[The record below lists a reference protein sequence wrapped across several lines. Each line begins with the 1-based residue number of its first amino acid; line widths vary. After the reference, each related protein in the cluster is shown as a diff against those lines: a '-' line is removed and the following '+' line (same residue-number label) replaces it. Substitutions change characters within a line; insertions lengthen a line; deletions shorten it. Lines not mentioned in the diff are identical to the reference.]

1 MSSSSTTDLDRAT
14 LEAWDDAHVWHPFT
28 PHTVYRD
35 EEPLLV
41 AAGEGN
47 YLVDVEGRRYL
58 DGVSSI
64 WCNTF
69 GHQHPRINAAIV
81 EQLNTIAHATM
92 LGNATVPA
100 IKLARRLVEL
110 APEGLSRV
118 FYSDNGSTATEIALK
133 MAYQYWQQAEGGA
146 HKQRKRFL
154 ALGNGYN
161 GDTVGAVSV
170 GGVDL
175 FHATFKGLLF
185 DVLRAPSP
193 YCYRCPL
200 GKSPESCQTACL
212 DVLVRMIEEH
222 AHELAAVILE
232 PGLQGAGGMITYP
245 PGFLRRVREVTRA
258 HDVFLILDEVAV
270 GMGRTGAMFACERE
284 GVAPDFL
291 CLAKMLTGGYLPLS
305 VTMTTERVF
314 EGFLGAPAEAR
325 TFFHG
330 HTFTGNPLAAAA
342 ALAVLDI
349 FEEERVLEGLEG
361 KIAHLTAQLD
371 RLRALPQVGDIRQI
385 GLAVGI
391 ELVQDRATREPYP
404 SERRVGMKICRAA
417 RDKGVFLRPLGDTLT
432 LMPPLSVTPDEL
444 TLLVDALEH
453 GIKEVL

>member
-1 MSSSSTTDLDRAT
+1 MHITTHLDRAT

-28 PHTVYRD
+28 PHAVYRD
-35 EEPLLV
+35 EDPLLV

-47 YLVDVEGRRYL
+47 YLIDVEGRRYL

-69 GHQHPRINAAIV
+69 GHRHPAIDAAIRA
-81 EQLNTIAHATM
+81 QLDQIAHATM

-100 IKLARRLVEL
+100 IVLARRLAQL
-110 APEGLSRV
+110 APEGLTRS
-118 FYSDNGSTATEIALK
+118 FFSDNGSTATEIALK
-133 MAYQYWQQAEGGA
+133 MAYQYWQQADGGA
-146 HKQRKRFL
+146 RASRKRFL
-154 ALGNGYN
+154 ALSNAYN
-161 GDTVGAVSV
+161 GDTLGAVSV

-175 FHATFKGLLF
+175 FHATFRGLLF

-200 GKSPESCQTACL
+200 GEQPDSCQSACL
-212 DVLVRMIEEH
+212 DTLCNMIAAH

-232 PGLQGAGGMITYP
+232 PGMQGAGGMITYP
-245 PGFLRRVREVTRA
+245 PGFLARVREVTRQ

-270 GMGRTGAMFACERE
+270 GMGRSGRMFACEHE
-284 GVAPDFL
+284 GVSPDFL

-314 EGFLGAPAEAR
+314 AGFIAPPHEAK

-342 ALAVLDI
+342 ALAVLDV
-349 FEEERVLEGLEG
+349 FEQE
-361 KIAHLTAQLD
+361 KILDQLPDKIDHLTRQLA
-371 RLRALPQVGDIRQI
+371 RLSDHPHVGQLRQL
-385 GLAVGI
+385 GLAAGV
-391 ELVQDRATREPYP
+391 ELVQDRAAKTPFP

-417 RDKGVFLRPLGDTLT
+417 RERGVFLRPLGDTLV
-432 LMPPLSVTPDEL
+432 LMPPLSITHDEL
-444 TLLVDALEH
+444 TTLVDALLYGLEAA
-453 GIKEVL
+453 L